1 VWRSSILERALR
13 KSGRRGSLL
22 YFFGAFGADLTTQT
36 SNTSCSLHL
45 RRGRRRTIP
54 TNRRDFLLTVAGAAS
69 AATLSGCTEISD
81 SSALSL
87 PAPSASQIDHIV
99 VLMMENRSFDHL
111 LGWLPGANG
120 KQAGLTY
127 LDNQGE
133 AHPTARLTT
142 FVGCSHPDPDH
153 TYAGGRS
160 EVDNGKM
167 DGWLRTT
174 TNDSFSIGYYSEQDL
189 PFFSALARNFTT
201 LDNYFSSIL
210 SSTTPNRIFQHA
222 AQTDRL
228 SNTSTMSTLPTIWDS
243 LAAAGVSNKY
253 YFSNVPI
260 LSLWGDKYVGI
271 SAFLTDFLTDAATG
285 NLPAVSFLDPR
296 FTLID
301 NGDGND
307 DHPHA
312 DLRSGEAFLYQIYQA
327 ITSGPGW
334 KNTVLIVNRDEWGGF
349 FDTVA
354 PPRVIA
360 PNNVDTDLVDGR
372 ALLGCRVP
380 VVIVSPFTR
389 GKPATP
395 RINSQLYDHTSVLKF
410 IEWRHSLPPLTSR
423 DASNEVGNLA
433 EALNFGQPDYSVP
446 SLPNVP
452 PPPPTSCVL
461 FELGS
466 TVDNESY
473 DLNILLHSNLTANW
487 PLPEGVFRKPR

>member
-1 VWRSSILERALR
+1 MPV
-13 KSGRRGSLL
+13 
-22 YFFGAFGADLTTQT
+22 
-36 SNTSCSLHL
+36 
-45 RRGRRRTIP
+45 
-54 TNRRDFLLTVAGAAS
+54 NRRDFLLTVVGAAS
-69 AATLSGCTEISD
+69 AATLSGCSGAPAP
-81 SSALSL
+81 SALSL
-87 PAPSASQIDHIV
+87 PVPSASHIDHIV
-99 VLMMENRSFDHL
+99 VVMMENRSFDHL

-127 LDNQGE
+127 LDSQGE
-133 AHPTARLTT
+133 AHPTSRLNT
-142 FVGCSHPDPDH
+142 FAGSSHPDPDH

-160 EVDNGKM
+160 EYNNGKM

-174 TNDSFSIGYYSEQDL
+174 NDTFSIGYYIEEDL

-222 AQTDRL
+222 GQTDRL
-228 SNTSTMSTLPTIWDS
+228 SNTSALSTLPTIWDS

-253 YFSNVPI
+253 YFSNVPV
-260 LSLWGDKYVGI
+260 LAFWADKYVGI
-271 SAFLTDFLTDAATG
+271 SAFFTDFLTDAASG
-285 NLPAVSFLDPR
+285 NLPAVSFLDPK
-296 FTLID
+296 FTLLD
-301 NGDGND
+301 DGDGND

-312 DLRSGEAFLYQIYQA
+312 DLRAGEAFLYQVYQA

-349 FDTVA
+349 FDSVA

-360 PNNVDTDLVDGR
+360 ANDVDTDLVGGR

-380 VVIVSPFTR
+380 VVVVSPFTR

-395 RINSQLYDHTSVLKF
+395 RINSQLYDHTSVLKL
-410 IEWRHSLPPLTSR
+410 IEWRHGLPPLASR

-433 EALNFGQPDYSVP
+433 EALNFAQPDYSVP
-446 SLPNVP
+446 SLPYVP
-452 PPPPTSCVL
+452 PPTPTSGVL

-466 TVDNESY
+466 RVDNESY
-473 DLNILLHSNLTANW
+473 DFNILLHSDLTANW
-487 PLPEGVFRKPR
+487 RLPNGVLRK